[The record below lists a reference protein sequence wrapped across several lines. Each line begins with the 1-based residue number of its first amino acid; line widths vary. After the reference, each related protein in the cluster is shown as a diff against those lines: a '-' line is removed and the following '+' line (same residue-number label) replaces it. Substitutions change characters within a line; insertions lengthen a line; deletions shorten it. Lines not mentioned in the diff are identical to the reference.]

1 MSSITRRLRSLPA
14 WSVAVLAAVAACAVY
29 ANAVRNGYALDDDYI
44 LRNNPLVH
52 GLGSVGT
59 LLGSPYWPG
68 SDEMYRPVTL
78 LSFAVEWALFGD
90 APGVFHAVNVLLHA
104 VAAALV
110 AGLVLRLG
118 GGRAAALGAG
128 LLFAVHPV
136 HVEAVANLVGR
147 AEVLATLGVL
157 AACHV
162 YLGAARLD
170 PRRVALIAVL
180 YLLALGAKESAVA
193 LPALLLVLDAV
204 RARQAPAP
212 AGGLLRR
219 NVPVLVVL
227 AAALAVYVAVR
238 MAVLGWVETDPAP
251 YMRGL
256 STADRLAT
264 AVRLW
269 PEYMRLMF
277 WPVDLS
283 AEWGP
288 DALRPATWGEPLVW
302 IGLLL
307 GMALG
312 AVAWMSWKSD
322 RWIAAGV
329 LWFAIA
335 VLPVSQIVFPVGF
348 LLAERTLYL
357 PSVALAFFIPP
368 AVAALRKYPVQLSQ
382 SLATAGAI
390 VLLLGLRTWTRTP
403 TWESTNTVFTQMVRD
418 HPNLWLVQWNA
429 GELLV
434 RGGRAEEAVEWYERA
449 GQKVNFNHPG
459 MNVDYARILLDQ
471 GRLNPA
477 EALLRRTLQL
487 EPRLG
492 AARMHLA
499 SVLVQRGSYREALSV
514 LHPDSMDAADD
525 ATRDRLA
532 HRRALA
538 YDGLG
543 QVDSA
548 LAVRQAS
555 LRQAGAAATGPAWF
569 HYARLLAL
577 RGRADE
583 ARAAVDS
590 ARARFAP
597 EVRARVTVDP
607 LPTLDEPLLRGWGR
621 LPAPPASA
629 SASAP
634 AQNGGSATTGGSAQT
649 GTAGQTGG
657 PAQGGA
663 PADFGAARTG
673 Q

>member
-1 MSSITRRLRSLPA
+1 MSSITRQLRSLPGGF
-14 WSVAVLAAVAACAVY
+14 VAVLAALVACAVY
-29 ANAVRNGYALDDDYI
+29 ANALRNGYALDDDYV

-52 GLGSVGT
+52 GLGNVGA
-59 LLGSPYWPG
+59 LLGGPYWPG
-68 SDEMYRPVTL
+68 SNEMYRPVTL

-90 APGVFHAVNVLLHA
+90 APAVFHAVNVLLHA
-104 VAAALV
+104 LASALV
-110 AGLVLRLG
+110 AWLVLRLG
-118 GGRAAALGAG
+118 AGRAAALGAG
-128 LLFAVHPV
+128 VLFAVHPV

-180 YLLALGAKESAVA
+180 YLLALGSKESAVA
-193 LPALLLVLDAV
+193 LPALLLVLDAL
-204 RARQAPAP
+204 RARSGKAS

-219 NVPVLVVL
+219 NAPLLGVL
-227 AAALAVYVAVR
+227 AAALAGYVALR
-238 MAVLGWVETDPAP
+238 LAVLGWVETDPAP
-251 YMRGL
+251 YLRGL

-264 AVRLW
+264 AARLW
-269 PEYMRLMF
+269 PEYLRLMF

-288 DALRPATWGEPLVW
+288 DALRPATWGDPLAW

-322 RWIAAGV
+322 RWIAAGI
-329 LWFAIA
+329 LWFALA
-335 VLPVSQIVFPVGF
+335 VLPVSQVVFPVGF

-368 AVAALRKYPVQLSQ
+368 AVAALRRYPAQLSQ
-382 SLATAGAI
+382 ALATAGAL

-403 TWESTNTVFTQMVRD
+403 TWESTNTVFQQMVRD
-418 HPNLWLVQWNA
+418 HPNLWMVQWNA

-434 RGGRAEEAVEWYERA
+434 RGGRADEALPWYERA

-471 GRLNPA
+471 GRLDPA
-477 EALLRRTLQL
+477 EALLRRTLDL
-487 EPRLG
+487 EPRMG
-492 AARMHLA
+492 AARVHLG
-499 SVLVQRGSYREALSV
+499 SVLVQRGRYRYALAV
-514 LHPDSMDAADD
+514 LSPDSMDAVDD

-555 LRQAGAAATGPAWF
+555 LRQAGGAATGPAWY

-577 RGRADE
+577 RGREDE

-597 EVRARVTVDP
+597 EVRDRVTVDP

-621 LPAPPASA
+621 LPAPPSASTDTTASA
-629 SASAP
+629 GTAASAAP
-634 AQNGGSATTGGSAQT
+634 ATPTDSSALADSAMRTGG
-649 GTAGQTGG
+649 AGDG
-657 PAQGGA
+657 PTR
-663 PADFGAARTG
+663 P
-673 Q
+673 

>member
-14 WSVAVLAAVAACAVY
+14 WFVALFSALAACAVY

-52 GLGSVGT
+52 GLGNVGA
-59 LLGSPYWPG
+59 LLTSPYWPG

-78 LSFAVEWALFGD
+78 LTFAVEWALFGD
-90 APGVFHAVNVLLHA
+90 APGVFHATNVLLHA
-104 VAAALV
+104 VASALV
-110 AGLVLRLG
+110 AWLVLRLG

-128 LLFAVHPV
+128 VLFAFHPV

-147 AEVLATLGVL
+147 AEVLASLGVL
-157 AACHV
+157 GACHV

-170 PRRVALIAVL
+170 PRRIVVIAVL
-180 YLLALGAKESAVA
+180 YLLALASKETAVT
-193 LPALLLVLDAV
+193 LPALLLVLDAL
-204 RARQAPAP
+204 RARQGQAPE
-212 AGGLLRR
+212 GGLLRR
-219 NVPVLVVL
+219 NVPVLVALGVTL
-227 AAALAVYVAVR
+227 AGYVALR
-238 MAVLGWVETDPAP
+238 LAVLGWVETDPAP
-251 YMRGL
+251 YLRGL

-264 AVRLW
+264 ALRLW

-288 DALRPATWGEPLVW
+288 DALRPATWSEPLVW

-307 GMALG
+307 GIALG
-312 AVAWMSWKSD
+312 AVAWMSWKTD

-368 AVAALRKYPVQLSQ
+368 AVAALRKYPAQLSQ
-382 SLATAGAI
+382 ALATAGA
-390 VLLLGLRTWTRTP
+390 VALLLGLRTWTRTP
-403 TWESTNTVFTQMVRD
+403 TWESTNTVFQQMVRD
-418 HPNLWLVQWNA
+418 HPNLWMVQWNA

-434 RGGRAEEAVEWYERA
+434 RGGRADEAGEWYERA
-449 GQKVNFNHPG
+449 GQKVGFNHPG

-471 GRLNPA
+471 GRLGPA
-477 EALLRRTLQL
+477 EALLRRTLEL

-492 AARMHLA
+492 VARMHLA
-499 SVLVQRGSYREALSV
+499 SVLVQRGAHREALAV
-514 LHPDSMDAADD
+514 MHPDSMDAADD

-555 LRQAGAAATGPAWF
+555 LRQAGPAATGPAWF
-569 HYARLLAL
+569 HYARLLAV

-607 LPTLDEPLLRGWGR
+607 VPTLDEPLLRGWGR

-629 SASAP
+629 AAETMPADSAQGETRA
-634 AQNGGSATTGGSAQT
+634 GSAQT
-649 GTAGQTGG
+649 DTTAAQPQ
-657 PAQGGA
+657 PAPPGS
-663 PADFGAARTG
+663 
-673 Q
+673 